1 VRLPHLDQKI
11 DLYWGD
17 AALLANAIEHVLCE
31 QIELEHPARPTW
43 EMALAMGP
51 LYRVRARLLG
61 RAGVER
67 QHHGPPPSRPWKLT
81 LRYDE
86 LVALMFI
93 LPRAPLASQA
103 WGAVQQASFALER
116 FIAFDG

>member
-1 VRLPHLDQKI
+1 MRLAHLDQRI
-11 DLYWGD
+11 LLHWGD
-17 AALLANAIEHVLCE
+17 AALLANAVEHVLCE
-31 QIELEHPARPTW
+31 QLELAQPARPTW

-67 QHHGPPPSRPWKLT
+67 HFQGPRPRTPWKLT

-93 LPRAPLASQA
+93 LPEAPAAGQA
-103 WGAVQQASFALER
+103 WGAVQQASFLLER
-116 FIAFDG
+116 YVNFS